1 MTDAAP
7 YKVPKEP
14 GRWRAITLA
23 AVVHAA
29 LFALLWF
36 GVRWQ
41 NETPLAVEA
50 EVWSPHQ
57 REAAP
62 RPQPEPEPEIK
73 PVPKPEP
80 KPVVKPLPKPQVVEP
95 PVVKAPD
102 IALEREK
109 KRKAD
114 ERKRLE
120 EERLEKLAQKAA
132 EQKAELKAEQKT
144 EEKRLEKEKADAVK
158 QKAAAENA
166 KKIAADKQRKLQAE
180 ADTRASEQR
189 RQEDIARM
197 KSQAGSG
204 GSGEAPK
211 AQGGRAD
218 SSYIQ
223 RVGAKIKSNTVF
235 DVPDELA
242 GNPAVDYAVELLPDG
257 SLRGLRKL
265 KSSGVP
271 GFDEAVK
278 RAIERSVPYPPD
290 KSGIAPS
297 GFTLSHKPKDQ

>member
-1 MTDAAP
+1 M
-7 YKVPKEP
+7 
-14 GRWRAITLA
+14 R
-23 AVVHAA
+23 
-29 LFALLWF
+29 
-36 GVRWQ
+36 
-41 NETPLAVEA
+41 
-50 EVWSPHQ
+50 Q
-57 REAAP
+57 RFF
-62 RPQPEPEPEIK
+62 R
-73 PVPKPEP
+73 
-80 KPVVKPLPKPQVVEP
+80 
-95 PVVKAPD
+95 
-102 IALEREK
+102 
-109 KRKAD
+109 
-114 ERKRLE
+114 
-120 EERLEKLAQKAA
+120 
-132 EQKAELKAEQKT
+132 T
-144 EEKRLEKEKADAVK
+144 
-158 QKAAAENA
+158 
-166 KKIAADKQRKLQAE
+166 
-180 ADTRASEQR
+180 ADTKASEQR